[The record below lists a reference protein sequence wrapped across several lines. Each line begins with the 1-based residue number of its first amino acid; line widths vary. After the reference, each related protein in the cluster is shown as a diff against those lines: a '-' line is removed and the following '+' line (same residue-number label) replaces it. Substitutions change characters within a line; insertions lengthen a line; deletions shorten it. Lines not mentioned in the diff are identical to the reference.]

1 MTVLLKNFD
10 LLAGGEDQIRAMS
23 KATVEASGDLSLHA
37 QMIRAACPCSTTW
50 QSPMRTSRRTT

>member
-1 MTVLLKNFD
+1 